1 MVRFLEASLHVN
13 EDKEEIIKMI
23 QKIQTPYCVAV
34 VPLLLGFNLKMQ
46 LKMKMNTL
54 LCFVFCFL
62 TLFLFCVFSFYFC
75 FVFIL
80 FCFILFYFS
89 KPYLVSQKHFQCK
102 KNIFYIVVK
111 FVALRPFVA

>member
-54 LCFVFCFL
+54 
-62 TLFLFCVFSFYFC
+62 
-75 FVFIL
+75 
-80 FCFILFYFS
+80 
-89 KPYLVSQKHFQCK
+89 
-102 KNIFYIVVK
+102 
-111 FVALRPFVA
+111 